1 MKNKI
6 GELLLE
12 AGLITSEQLENAL
25 KIQKNKNKRLG
36 KLLIEL
42 GYANELQV
50 GEALSKEFSFP
61 LVDCGKYNI
70 TEELL
75 SIVPKGTA
83 EKKIVM
89 PLELKDKKLL
99 LAVADPLDWE
109 TIDEIT
115 FNTGLNIAVAV
126 STETSIINAIE
137 TYYGST
143 EKIWDVLKEIPTHE
157 GVEIVKEEA
166 KEKDEEI
173 NIHSMYKLSE
183 EPPIVKL
190 VTMLFANAATT
201 GTSDIH
207 IEPGEKHVQVRYR
220 LDGSLKT
227 IVRYPKHIHDSVVS
241 RVKIIS
247 NLDITNRRL
256 PQDGRSKLR
265 FENRDIDLRV
275 STMPSFYGE
284 NIVIRLLDSATGLIP
299 LGKLGIPEQ
308 ILKPLIDVFSQP
320 QGMLLVTG
328 PTGSGKTTTLYAVLR
343 QLNEEESHIV
353 TIEEPIEYRLAGITQ
368 VGVNEPIGL
377 SFPNVLRSTLRQDPD
392 IIMVG
397 EIRDIETA
405 KIVVRAALTGHLVLS
420 TLHTNDTVATV
431 TRLLDI
437 GLDPYLISSSVS
449 GILAQRLIR
458 RLCPDCKVETAPPA
472 DLTKWK
478 LPQIEKFYKGTGCK
492 KCMNTGYKGRIGV
505 YEFLHM
511 NTKLRRLIARRG
523 TADELWDAAREDGM
537 LTLFEDAISKVKD
550 GIATF
555 EEVASHI
562 PYSHADARKEDK
574 GS

>member
-1 MKNKI
+1 MKKSKI
-6 GELLLE
+6 GELLIE
-12 AGLITSEQLENAL
+12 AGLVTSEQIENAL

-42 GYANELQV
+42 GYVDENHVA
-50 GEALSKEFSFP
+50 EALSKKFSFP
-61 LVDCGKYNI
+61 IVDCSSYTI
-70 TEELL
+70 TEQLL
-75 SIVPKGTA
+75 SIIPKETA

-109 TIDEIT
+109 TRDEIA
-115 FNTGLNIAVAV
+115 FNTGLNISVAV

-137 TYYGST
+137 TYYSST
-143 EKIWDVLKEIPTHE
+143 EKIWNVLKEIPAYE
-157 GVEIVKEEA
+157 GVEIIQEVKEE
-166 KEKDEEI
+166 EI
-173 NIHSMYKLSE
+173 SIPSMYKLSE

-190 VTMLFANAATT
+190 VTMLLANAATI
-201 GTSDIH
+201 GASDIH
-207 IEPGEKHVQVRYR
+207 IEPGEKSVQIRYR
-220 LDGSLKT
+220 IDGVLKAA
-227 IVRYPKHIHDSVVS
+227 VKYPKHIHDSVVS

-284 NIVIRLLDSATGLIP
+284 NIVLRLLDSATGLIP

-328 PTGSGKTTTLYAVLR
+328 PTGCGKTTTLYAILR
-343 QLNEEESHIV
+343 QLIEEESHIV
-353 TIEEPIEYRLAGITQ
+353 TIEDPIEYQLAGITQ
-368 VGVNEPIGL
+368 VGVNEPFGL

-397 EIRDIETA
+397 EVRDFETA
-405 KIVVRAALTGHLVLS
+405 KIVVRDALTGHLVLS

-449 GILAQRLIR
+449 GILAQRLLR
-458 RLCPDCKVETAPPA
+458 RICPDCKVEADPPA
-472 DLTKWK
+472 DLTSWE
-478 LPQIEKFYKGTGCK
+478 LPPIETFYKGTGCK
-492 KCMNTGYKGRIGV
+492 KCMHTGYKGRIGV
-505 YEFLHM
+505 YEFLLM
-511 NTKLRRLIARRG
+511 NTNLRKLIGRRG
-523 TADELWDAAREDGM
+523 TAEELWDAAREDGM
-537 LTLFEDAISKVKD
+537 TTLFEDAISKVKE

-555 EEVASHI
+555 DEVISNI
-562 PYSHADARKEDK
+562 PYAHADAKKEEK

>member
-6 GELLLE
+6 GELLVE
-12 AGLITSEQLENAL
+12 AGLVTLEQLENAL

-42 GYANELQV
+42 GYVNELQV
-50 GEALSKEFSFP
+50 AEALSKKFSFP
-61 LVDCGKYNI
+61 IVDCNNYTI
-70 TEELL
+70 TEQLL
-75 SIVPKGTA
+75 SIIPKETA

-109 TIDEIT
+109 SRDEIA

-137 TYYGST
+137 TYYSST
-143 EKIWDVLKEIPTHE
+143 EKIWNVLKELPAYE
-157 GVEIVKEEA
+157 GVEIIKEVKEE
-166 KEKDEEI
+166 EI
-173 NIHSMYKLSE
+173 SIPSMYKLSE

-190 VTMLFANAATT
+190 VTMLLANAATISA
-201 GTSDIH
+201 SDIH
-207 IEPGEKHVQVRYR
+207 IEPGEKSIQVRYR
-220 LDGSLKT
+220 IDGFLKAA
-227 IVRYPKHIHDSVVS
+227 VKYPKHIHDSVVS

-299 LGKLGIPEQ
+299 LGKLGIPEH

-328 PTGSGKTTTLYAVLR
+328 PTGSGKTTTLYAILR

-353 TIEEPIEYRLAGITQ
+353 TIEEPIEYQLAGITQ
-368 VGVNEPIGL
+368 VGVNEPFGL

-397 EIRDIETA
+397 EVRDFETA
-405 KIVVRAALTGHLVLS
+405 KIVVRAALTGHFVLS

-449 GILAQRLIR
+449 GILAQRLLR
-458 RLCPDCKVETAPPA
+458 RICPDCKVEADPPA
-472 DLTKWK
+472 DLTRWE
-478 LPQIEKFYKGTGCK
+478 LPPIETFYKGTGCK
-492 KCMNTGYKGRIGV
+492 KCMHTGYKGRIGV
-505 YEFLHM
+505 YEFLLM
-511 NTKLRRLIARRG
+511 KTNLRRLIARRG
-523 TADELWDAAREDGM
+523 TADELWNAAREDGM
-537 LTLFEDAISKVKD
+537 TTLFEDAISKVKE

-555 EEVASHI
+555 DEVISNI
-562 PYSHADARKEDK
+562 PYAHADARKEEK

>member
-1 MKNKI
+1 MKSKI
-6 GELLLE
+6 GERLVE
-12 AGLITSEQLENAL
+12 AGLVTAEQLENAL
-25 KIQKNKNKRLG
+25 LIQQNKNKRLG

-42 GYANELQV
+42 GYVNELQV
-50 GEALSKEFSFP
+50 AEALSKGFSFP
-61 LVDCGKYNI
+61 IVDWSKYTI

-75 SIVPKGTA
+75 SIIPKETA

-89 PLELKDKKLL
+89 PLELKNKKLL

-109 TIDEIT
+109 TIDEIA
-115 FNTGLNIAVAV
+115 FNTGLNIAVAI
-126 STETSIINAIE
+126 STETSIINAID
-137 TYYGST
+137 TYYSST
-143 EKIWDVLKEIPTHE
+143 EKIWDVLKELPAYE
-157 GVEIVKEEA
+157 GVEIVKEVQE
-166 KEKDEEI
+166 EEI
-173 NIHSMYKLSE
+173 NIPSMYKLSE

-220 LDGSLKT
+220 IDGFLKST
-227 IVRYPKHIHDSVVS
+227 VKYPKHIHDSVVS

-256 PQDGRSKLR
+256 PQDGRSRLR
-265 FENRDIDLRV
+265 FENRDIDLRI
-275 STMPSFYGE
+275 STMPAFYGE

-308 ILKPLIDVFSQP
+308 ILKPLIDTFSQP
-320 QGMLLVTG
+320 QGMLLATG
-328 PTGSGKTTTLYAVLR
+328 PTGSGKTTTLYAILR

-353 TIEEPIEYRLAGITQ
+353 TIEEPIEYQLPGITQ
-368 VGVNEPIGL
+368 VAVNEPIGL
-377 SFPNVLRSTLRQDPD
+377 SFANVLRSTLRQDPD

-397 EIRDIETA
+397 EVRDLETA
-405 KIVVRAALTGHLVLS
+405 RIVVRAALTGHLVLS
-420 TLHTNDTVATV
+420 TLHTNDAVATV

-437 GLDPYLISSSVS
+437 GLEPYLISSSVS
-449 GILAQRLIR
+449 GILAQRLLR
-458 RLCPDCKVETAPPA
+458 RICPDCKVEADPPV
-472 DLTKWK
+472 DMTRWK
-478 LPQIEKFYKGTGCK
+478 LPPIEKFYKGTGCK

-511 NTKLRRLIARRG
+511 NTNLRRLIARRG
-523 TADELWDAAREDGM
+523 TADELWAAAREDGM
-537 LTLFEDAISKVKD
+537 TTLFEDAVSKVKD
-550 GIATF
+550 GIASF
-555 EEVASHI
+555 EEVVSNI
-562 PYSHADARKEDK
+562 PYSHTDAKKEDK

>member
-1 MKNKI
+1 MKSKI
-6 GELLLE
+6 GELLIE
-12 AGLITSEQLENAL
+12 AGLVTSEQLENAL

-42 GYANELQV
+42 GYVNELQV
-50 GEALSKEFSFP
+50 AEALSKEFSFP
-61 LVDCGKYNI
+61 IVDYSNYTI
-70 TEELL
+70 TEQLL
-75 SIVPKGTA
+75 SIIPKETA

-89 PLELKDKKLL
+89 PLELKGKKLL

-109 TIDEIT
+109 TIDEIA
-115 FNTGLNIAVAV
+115 FNTGLNISVAV

-137 TYYGST
+137 TYYSST
-143 EKIWDVLKEIPTHE
+143 EKIWDVLKEIPAHE
-157 GVEIVKEEA
+157 GVEIIKEVKE
-166 KEKDEEI
+166 EEI
-173 NIHSMYKLSE
+173 NIPSMYKLSE

-190 VTMLFANAATT
+190 VTMLLANAAAISA
-201 GTSDIH
+201 SDIH
-207 IEPGEKHVQVRYR
+207 IEPGEKSVQVRYR
-220 LDGSLKT
+220 ADGVLKAA
-227 IVRYPKHIHDSVVS
+227 VKYPKHIQDSVVS

-299 LGKLGIPEQ
+299 LGKLGIPEH

-328 PTGSGKTTTLYAVLR
+328 PTGSGKTTTLYAILR

-353 TIEEPIEYRLAGITQ
+353 TIEEPIEYQLAGITQ
-368 VGVNEPIGL
+368 VGVNEPLGL
-377 SFPNVLRSTLRQDPD
+377 SFPNVLRSTLKQDPD

-397 EIRDIETA
+397 EVRDFETA

-449 GILAQRLIR
+449 GILAQRLLR
-458 RLCPDCKVETAPPA
+458 RICPNCKVEADPPA
-472 DLTKWK
+472 DMTRWE
-478 LPQIEKFYKGTGCK
+478 LPPIETFYKGTGCK

-511 NTKLRRLIARRG
+511 NTNLRRLIARRG

-537 LTLFEDAISKVKD
+537 TTLFEDAISKVKE

-555 EEVASHI
+555 DEVISNI
-562 PYSHADARKEDK
+562 PYAHADAREEEK

>member
-6 GELLLE
+6 GELVLE

-42 GYANELQV
+42 GYVNELQV
-50 GEALSKEFSFP
+50 AEALSKEFSFP
-61 LVDCGKYNI
+61 IVDCSSYTV
-70 TEELL
+70 TEHLL
-75 SIVPKGTA
+75 SKIPKETA

-89 PLELKDKKLL
+89 PLELKDKRLL

-109 TIDEIT
+109 TIDEIA
-115 FNTGLNIAVAV
+115 FNTGLNISVAI

-137 TYYGST
+137 THYGSN
-143 EKIWDVLKEIPTHE
+143 EKIWDVLKEIPAYE
-157 GVEIVKEEA
+157 GVEIIKEVKEE
-166 KEKDEEI
+166 EI
-173 NIHSMYKLSE
+173 SLPSMYKLSE

-190 VTMLFANAATT
+190 VTMLLANAATI
-201 GTSDIH
+201 GASDIH
-207 IEPGEKHVQVRYR
+207 IEPGEKSIQVRYR
-220 LDGSLKT
+220 IDGVLKAA
-227 IVRYPKHIHDSVVS
+227 VKYPKHIHDSVVS

-284 NIVIRLLDSATGLIP
+284 NIVLRLLDSAIGLIP

-328 PTGSGKTTTLYAVLR
+328 PTGSGKTTTLYAILR

-353 TIEEPIEYRLAGITQ
+353 TIEEPIEYQLPGITQ

-458 RLCPDCKVETAPPA
+458 KICPDCKVEVDPPA
-472 DLTKWK
+472 ELTRWK
-478 LPQIEKFYKGTGCK
+478 LPPIETFYKGTGCK

-505 YEFLHM
+505 YEFLLM

-537 LTLFEDAISKVKD
+537 LILFEDAISKVKD

-555 EEVASHI
+555 EEVVSNI